1 MSTMDQFVNHLE
13 FLGYEV
19 ERRDGDLI
27 KAKHQSNANFL
38 FHIFGFGA
46 MAKAMFGVNSQGKNR
61 RGDVL
66 ERLNSYNSVARVS
79 RAYIDKDFDLA
90 IEAVFPNLYDKPA
103 FGVFIEA
110 YNDDMGLLGYGD
122 QKLSEYLE

>member
-66 ERLNSYNSVARVS
+66 ERLNSYNSVAR
-79 RAYIDKDFDLA
+79 
-90 IEAVFPNLYDKPA
+90 FPALISTRILTWPLKQC
-103 FGVFIEA
+103 FRIF
-110 YNDDMGLLGYGD
+110 MTKLLLGSSL
-122 QKLSEYLE
+122 KHTTTIWACWVMAIRS

>member
-90 IEAVFPNLYDKPA
+90 IDCLLYTSPSPRD
-103 FGVFIEA
+103 
-110 YNDDMGLLGYGD
+110 
-122 QKLSEYLE
+122 S